1 MLARRKIGDILYGWR
16 WCLGVGGRGLGKAS
30 NRRKYSSFVHCTH
43 TMSDRPP
50 KGKRMINLFLM
61 QILRQ
66 FESRFSQI
74 QQLGARTKAVH
85 EFLIVFYFI
94 RRLSSAFAHQ
104 NEQRRQPVL
113 WIWIALSFVLIINKR
128 THFHTGHQP
137 SLRRRL
143 CALAKCIW
151 VSGNEWVYREYRP

>member
-1 MLARRKIGDILYGWR
+1 MLARRKIGDILYGR
-16 WCLGVGGRGLGKAS
+16 RGVYETS
-30 NRRKYSSFVHCTH
+30 NSRKCSSFVRTQTH
-43 TMSDRPP
+43 THTVPDRTP

-66 FESRFSQI
+66 FESRFSPI
-74 QQLGARTKAVH
+74 QQVSARTKAVH

-94 RRLSSAFAHQ
+94 FVGLFVGSALHLHQ

-113 WIWIALSFVLIINKR
+113 WIWIALCFVLIINKR

-137 SLRRRL
+137 SSRPRL
-143 CALAKCIW
+143 CALAKCIAL
-151 VSGNEWVYREYRP
+151 EYAGV